1 MNIPENLHYTSDHE
15 WLRVENSEGVVG
27 ITDYAQ
33 SELGDIVYVDLP
45 DVGKEIFQGKPFG
58 TIEAVKAAAE
68 LFAPVTGEIIAVN
81 GLLEQHPELINRS
94 PYEDGWIIKVKMRD
108 AEEVDT
114 LLTPNDYRQ
123 LITKLKG

>member
-1 MNIPENLHYTSDHE
+1 MNIPDNLRYTSDHE
-15 WLRVENSEGVVG
+15 WLRIEDGEGVVG

-45 DVGKEIFQGKPFG
+45 DVGREIFQGKPFG

-68 LFAPVTGEIIAVN
+68 LFAPVTGDIIAVN
-81 GLLEQHPELINRS
+81 GLLEQQPELINRS
-94 PYEDGWIIKVKMRD
+94 PYEEGWIIRVKVKD
-108 AEEVDT
+108 VEEVDT